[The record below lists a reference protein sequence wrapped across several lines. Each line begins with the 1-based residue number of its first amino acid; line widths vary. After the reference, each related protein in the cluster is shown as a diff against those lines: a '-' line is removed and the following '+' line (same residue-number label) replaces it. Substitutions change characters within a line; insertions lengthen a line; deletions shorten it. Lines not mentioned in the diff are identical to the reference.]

1 METINGY
8 FYKEQQMKT
17 ILLISVTLVGLTMCH
32 YAPAQTTQIIT
43 PDGKMVTCIQNG
55 QVITCF

>member
-1 METINGY
+1 MA
-8 FYKEQQMKT
+8 MKAI
-17 ILLISVTLVGLTMCH
+17 ILGAVVAVGITMCQ

-55 QVITCF
+55 QLITCF